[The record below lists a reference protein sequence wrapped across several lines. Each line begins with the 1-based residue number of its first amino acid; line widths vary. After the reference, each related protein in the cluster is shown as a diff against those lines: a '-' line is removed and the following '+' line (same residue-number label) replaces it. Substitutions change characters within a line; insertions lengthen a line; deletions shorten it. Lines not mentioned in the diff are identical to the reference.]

1 MEYLITPPQIKFLE
15 ELSNSHNC
23 SEEFFDFIIE
33 HHCYS
38 GSFDEADITFMRC
51 IEPYL
56 DKFSRGNIIELLS
69 GINYNNQL
77 FNRSAAESDNTKIK
91 RYADKKLGK
100 KFNYSKY
107 ENLKFSDINSNK

>member
-1 MEYLITPPQIKFLE
+1 
-15 ELSNSHNC
+15 
-23 SEEFFDFIIE
+23 
-33 HHCYS
+33 
-38 GSFDEADITFMRC
+38 MRC